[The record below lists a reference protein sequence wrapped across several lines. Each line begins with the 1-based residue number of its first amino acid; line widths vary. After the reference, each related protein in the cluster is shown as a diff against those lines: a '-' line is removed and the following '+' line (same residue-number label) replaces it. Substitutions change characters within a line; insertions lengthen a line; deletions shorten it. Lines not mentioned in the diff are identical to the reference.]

1 MSDGLTIAMV
11 LNRLPDSFKPL
22 AVHVTENEDNVTF
35 TDFKRR
41 LRIYEESEKIH
52 TLESVDNVMKT
63 SVRPS

>member
-1 MSDGLTIAMV
+1 MRDAGETMSDGLTIAMV

-41 LRIYEESEKIH
+41 LRIYEE
-52 TLESVDNVMKT
+52 
-63 SVRPS
+63 